1 MSADPSAARA
11 PYNWPAIIMF
21 LLSTVPVVTVFPWY
35 AATFGFDTFEWV
47 SFAVLWALNGM
58 SITAGYHR
66 LWAHRSYEASKP
78 LQIVYMLFGA
88 MALQN
93 SILVWASMHRVHHRH
108 VDDVDHDPYSAKRG
122 LWFSHIGWML
132 RNHPSG
138 KLDLRNAKDLESNA
152 IVRFQHKY
160 YLWIAIGMNVGVP
173 LLLGILHGDIWGS
186 LLLGGFLRLVVSH
199 HCTFFINSLA
209 HYWGSRPYTAE
220 NTARDNGFIAL
231 FTWGEGYHNYH
242 HLFQWDYRNGVRWWQ
257 YDPTKWAISAFTW
270 LGLARSLKRVP
281 EFQIRKALVERQFQ
295 KAQETLG
302 QLVNEGR
309 DQGRLASLQQS
320 LETELQHFKET
331 ISHWTTL
338 QQERIE
344 AAKQKLIDHIEHNE
358 TVRRVRELEESLRQQ
373 YRRVRLIAVQAT

>member
-1 MSADPSAARA
+1 MSADASAARA
-11 PYNWPAIIMF
+11 PLNWPAVIMF
-21 LLSTVPVVTVFPWY
+21 LLTTVPVVTVFPWY

-47 SFAVLWALNGM
+47 SFGVLWALNGM

-78 LQIVYMLFGA
+78 LQIIYMLFGA

-108 VDDVDHDPYSAKRG
+108 VDDVDQDPYSANRG

-132 RNHPSG
+132 RNYPSG
-138 KLDLRNAKDLESNA
+138 THDLRNAKDLEANA
-152 IVRFQHKY
+152 IVRFQHKH
-160 YLWIAIGMNVGVP
+160 YLPLAIGMNVGVV
-173 LLLGILHGDIWGS
+173 LLLGWIHGDIWGS
-186 LLLGGFLRLVVSH
+186 LMLGGFLRLVVSH

-209 HYWGSRPYTAE
+209 HFWGSRPYTTE
-220 NTARDNGFIAL
+220 NTARDNGALAL

-257 YDPTKWAISAFTW
+257 WDPTKWLIAACSWF
-270 LGLARSLKRVP
+270 GLARSLKRVP

-302 QLVNEGR
+302 QCR

-331 ISHWTTL
+331 LSHWATL
-338 QQERIE
+338 QQEKLE
-344 AAKQKLIDHIEHNE
+344 SAKQKLIDHIEHNE

-373 YRRVRLIAVQAT
+373 YRRVRQIAVQAT

>member
-1 MSADPSAARA
+1 MSADVSSTRA
-11 PYNWPAIIMF
+11 PLNWPAVIMF
-21 LLSTVPVVTVFPWY
+21 LLTTVPVVTVFPWY
-35 AATFGFDTFEWV
+35 AWTFGFDTFEWL
-47 SFAVLWALNGM
+47 SFSALWALNGM

-78 LQIVYMLFGA
+78 LQILYMLFGA

-108 VDDVDHDPYSAKRG
+108 VDDVDQDPYSAKRG

-132 RNHPSG
+132 RNYPSG
-138 KLDLRNAKDLESNA
+138 THDLRNAKDLEANP

-160 YLWIAIGMNVGVP
+160 YLWLAIGMNVGIP
-173 LLLGILHGDIWGS
+173 LLLGWMHGDIWGS
-186 LLLGGFLRLVVSH
+186 LMLGGFLRLVVSH

-209 HYWGSRPYTAE
+209 HFWGSRPYTTE
-220 NTARDNGFIAL
+220 NTARDNGILAL

-257 YDPTKWAISAFTW
+257 YDPTKWLISVCSWF
-270 LGLARSLKRVP
+270 GLARSVKRVP
-281 EFQIRKALVERQFQ
+281 EFQIRKALLERQFQ
-295 KAQETLG
+295 KAQESLG
-302 QLVNEGR
+302 QCR
-309 DQGRLASLQQS
+309 DQGRLASLRQS

-331 ISHWTTL
+331 LSHWTTL
-338 QQERIE
+338 QQERVE
-344 AAKQKLIDHIEHNE
+344 AAKQKLIDSIEHNE
-358 TVRRVRELEESLRQQ
+358 AVRRVRELEESLRQQ

>member
-1 MSADPSAARA
+1 MSADASATRA

-35 AATFGFDTFEWV
+35 AATFGFDTFEWI
-47 SFAVLWALNGM
+47 SFGVLWALNGL

-78 LQIVYMLFGA
+78 LQIFYMLFGA

-93 SILVWASMHRVHHRH
+93 SILIWASMHRIHHRH

-132 RNHPSG
+132 RNYPSG
-138 KLDLRNAKDLESNA
+138 AHDLRNAKDLEANP
-152 IVRFQHKY
+152 IIRFQHKY
-160 YLWIAIGMNVGVP
+160 YLPLAIGMNVSVP
-173 LLLGILHGDIWGS
+173 LLLGWMHGDIWGS
-186 LLLGGFLRLVVSH
+186 LMLGGFLRLVVSH

-209 HYWGSRPYTAE
+209 HFWGSRPYTAE

-257 YDPTKWAISAFTW
+257 YDPTKWLINVCSWF
-270 LGLARSLKRVP
+270 GIARSLKRVP
-281 EFQIRKALVERQFQ
+281 EFQIRKALVERQFE

-302 QLVNEGR
+302 QCR

-320 LETELQHFKET
+320 LETELQHFKVT
-331 ISHWTTL
+331 LSHWTTL
-338 QQERIE
+338 QQERLE
-344 AAKQKLIDHIEHNE
+344 SAKQKLIDHIEQNE
-358 TVRRVRELEESLRQQ
+358 TVRRVRELEDSLRQQ